1 LNLYELNHGSQT
13 EKQYKEEYHLLQFQ
27 NLNRLYRK
35 LIFRSFFTGTSPSR
49 DIFLHLLLLLFVSLL
64 SQVLRMSQSKLAKI
78 TSGYVINL
86 VSNDIQRLDLATQN
100 LFASL
105 RSPFDLVILGIL
117 LWVLIGWQ
125 AVTGLAFALILI
137 PYEAEMT
144 GWVAKLRMQAAR
156 VTDKRLGVMNE
167 IVSGIRAVKMYA
179 WELPYRDAVRAIRR

>member
-1 LNLYELNHGSQT
+1 MNLYELNHGSQT

-27 NLNRLYRK
+27 NLNKLYRK
-35 LIFRSFFTGTSPSR
+35 LIFRSFFTDTSPSR
-49 DIFLHLLLLLFVSLL
+49 DIFFTPTHFIVSLL

>member
-1 LNLYELNHGSQT
+1 
-13 EKQYKEEYHLLQFQ
+13 
-27 NLNRLYRK
+27 
-35 LIFRSFFTGTSPSR
+35 
-49 DIFLHLLLLLFVSLL
+49 
-64 SQVLRMSQSKLAKI
+64 MSQSKLAKI
-78 TSGYVINL
+78 TSGHVINL

-105 RSPFDLVILGIL
+105 RSPFDLVVLGIL
-117 LWVLIGWQ
+117 LWTLIGWQ

-156 VTDKRLGVMNE
+156 VTDNRLAVMNE

-179 WELPYRDAVRAIRR
+179 WEWPYRDAVRLIRR

>member
-1 LNLYELNHGSQT
+1 
-13 EKQYKEEYHLLQFQ
+13 
-27 NLNRLYRK
+27 
-35 LIFRSFFTGTSPSR
+35 
-49 DIFLHLLLLLFVSLL
+49 
-64 SQVLRMSQSKLAKI
+64 MSQSKLAKI
-78 TSGYVINL
+78 TSGHVINL

-105 RSPFDLVILGIL
+105 RSPFDLVVLGII
-117 LWVLIGWQ
+117 LWALIGWQ

-156 VTDKRLGVMNE
+156 VTDKRLAVMNE

-179 WELPYRDAVRAIRR
+179 WEWPYRDAVRMIRK